1 MFISYEDS
9 VLEAADE
16 NGNLSLINAI
26 NLLEEHGFTMDD
38 IYEDPGDVSLIALD
52 ERNAIALL
60 NWLGYWYLGPLI
72 AGLFYYL
79 VSSTYVLPARAT
91 STYVLMINC

>member
-1 MFISYEDS
+1 MYCSYEDS

-38 IYEDPGDVSLIALD
+38 IYEDPGNVSLIALD
-52 ERNAIALL
+52 ERNAEALL
-60 NWLGYWYLGPLI
+60 AWLGY
-72 AGLFYYL
+72 
-79 VSSTYVLPARAT
+79 
-91 STYVLMINC
+91 